1 MVSYIAAFL
10 TAASNAASNVLN
22 RKATRDQPAQHHFR
36 TKLILGLLR
45 RRSWQAAVALML
57 VSFMLSA
64 AAMGT
69 GQLAAVQII
78 VVLELPMTLL
88 GAAKFLGSQLRAAE
102 WAAIAGL
109 TGGVIGVLACLDPR
123 SGTSA
128 AVGPAAWIIGS
139 AATAA
144 PAAAL
149 IVAARRTSGPARRA
163 TLLGM
168 ATGLGY
174 GLASAYAKGLT
185 QQFAYGGITG
195 VLASWQLYAAAAAGI
210 AATWLLQNTYH
221 AGRLAAGQPGITLL
235 GPSTAA
241 IWGIAVFGEHVRGGV
256 FLASA
261 ALPAVILIASVLVLS
276 RSAAMQTTAGA
287 EEGPGEPAQWR
298 APRAP
303 RRGQIRSPARH
314 TPSTSGT
321 PGRYAG

>member
-36 TKLILGLLR
+36 ARLILGLLR
-45 RRSWQAAVALML
+45 RRTWLAAVALML
-57 VSFMLSA
+57 VSFVLGA
-64 AAMGT
+64 VAMGT
-69 GQLAAVQII
+69 GQLATAQII
-78 VVLELPMTLL
+78 IVLELPITLL
-88 GAAKFLGSQLRAAE
+88 GAAKFLGGRLRAVE

-123 SGTSA
+123 SGTPA
-128 AVGPAAWIIGS
+128 AAGPAAWIIGS

-144 PAAAL
+144 PAVAL
-149 IVAARRTSGPARRA
+149 VVAARRTGGAARRA
-163 TLLGM
+163 ALLGM
-168 ATGLGY
+168 ASGLGY
-174 GLASAYAKGLT
+174 GLASAYAKGVT

-195 VLASWQLYAAAAAGI
+195 VLASWQLYAAGAAGI
-210 AATWLLQNTYH
+210 TAMWLLQNTYH

-241 IWGIAVFGEHVRGGV
+241 VWGVVVFGEHVRGGV

-276 RSAAMQTTAGA
+276 RSAAMQATAGA
-287 EEGPGEPAQWR
+287 EEGTREPAQR
-298 APRAP
+298 RAP
-303 RRGQIRSPARH
+303 RRGQIRAPARH